1 MKTSFYFV
9 LWMCVYPLLG
19 ILLIILGAIIL
30 FGNESI
36 EGVSVATLYFL
47 YGSLA
52 EYFGIRDFISC
63 IHTKSNTIS
72 ISKEQTA

>member
-1 MKTSFYFV
+1 MDPIYELRKKLEFAH
-9 LWMCVYPLLG
+9 LQ
-19 ILLIILGAIIL
+19 LLIILGAVIL

-63 IHTKSNTIS
+63 IHTN
-72 ISKEQTA
+72 QTQYLLAKNR

>member
-1 MKTSFYFV
+1 MDPIYELRKKLEFAH
-9 LWMCVYPLLG
+9 LQ
-19 ILLIILGAIIL
+19 LLIILGAVIL